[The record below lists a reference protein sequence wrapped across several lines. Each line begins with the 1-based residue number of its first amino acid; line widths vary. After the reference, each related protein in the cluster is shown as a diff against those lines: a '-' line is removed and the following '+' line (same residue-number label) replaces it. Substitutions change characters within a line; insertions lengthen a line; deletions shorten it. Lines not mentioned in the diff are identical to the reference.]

1 MIKHD
6 RFSRKEYAL
15 DTLKKDTHAQTPKQ
29 PPRPAAP
36 HKKTQNQIPPS
47 ESLRDKKTAPRVPDS
62 AANTSR
68 LSRGSRL
75 EDLCE
80 EDKSKIG

>member
-6 RFSRKEYAL
+6 RFSRHEYAFN
-15 DTLKKDTHAQTPKQ
+15 TLKKETLGRPVHRGAGAIKKPQTPN
-29 PPRPAAP
+29 PAA
-36 HKKTQNQIPPS
+36 
-47 ESLRDKKTAPRVPDS
+47 ESLREKKTAPRIAES
-62 AANTSR
+62 ATNSSR
-68 LSRGSRL
+68 LSRGSKL